1 MSYILDALHK
11 SEQARQ
17 RGRVP
22 DLNTLATAP
31 RPALDARPASP
42 STVAIAG
49 LMIVS
54 GLVALGWWRPWEA
67 SPLPLSPPAQQ
78 ASALTAKSL
87 PATPPPPPPVVATP
101 REASRQV
108 EIAQAKPPAPALPTT
123 SAPLKKAERLSTPNR
138 EPEGKSPPPP
148 AAPPPTRAQPR
159 RILAINELP
168 PAVRAAL
175 PRLEVSGYA
184 YAGDSGRRMVV
195 VNDRLV
201 HEGDEAAAG
210 VTLLSAAQ
218 DGVVFEFQGHR
229 FRGQP

>member
-22 DLNTLATAP
+22 DLNTLATGA
-31 RPALDARPASP
+31 RPALDARSASP

-54 GLVALGWWRPWEA
+54 GLAALGWWRPWEA
-67 SPLPLSPPAQQ
+67 SPLPQPAQQ
-78 ASALTAKSL
+78 ASTLTAESL
-87 PATPPPPPPVVATP
+87 PTTPPPPPPVAEAP
-101 REASRQV
+101 RDASRQMA
-108 EIAQAKPPAPALPTT
+108 IARPHSPAPALPTT
-123 SAPLKKAERLSTPNR
+123 SAPLKKAESLSAR
-138 EPEGKSPPPP
+138 ISEP
-148 AAPPPTRAQPR
+148 AAKPASAPTEPPPTRAPTR

-175 PRLEVSGYA
+175 PRLDVSGYA